1 MPQTKSLFL
10 IYNPKAGGRH
20 RDRLDALVDYAQEQG
35 FTVTLARTEQ
45 AGHATHLA
53 GSDAADAA
61 DQMIVAGGDG
71 TVNEV
76 LNGLTEDSPPIG
88 FAPFGTANVLAH
100 ELHYPK
106 GFKARARAI
115 LNGVVRP
122 VRLAR
127 ANNRAFMLMA
137 SVGLD
142 AYAVAG
148 VDGKVKD
155 KIGPL
160 AYIVSGLKALN
171 LYFSGKLK
179 YRVRLD
185 DDAQTYEPVTVIV
198 TRAKKYGGPFTIAP
212 NAGLDQDSLY
222 VVMFMKGGLIALL
235 QYAWGI
241 LTSRLDHQPPI
252 MIRKATRV
260 EIDGDHVDPVQVDG
274 DNAGTLPLSIAMTDQ
289 QVGLVWPAG

>member
-1 MPQTKSLFL
+1 MTTKKSLYL

-20 RDRLDALVDYAQEQG
+20 RDKLDALVDLAQDHD
-35 FTVTLARTEQ
+35 FTVTLAKTEQ
-45 AGHATHLA
+45 AGHATTLA

-61 DQMIVAGGDG
+61 HRLIVAGGDG

-76 LNGLTEDSPPIG
+76 INGLTEDSPPIG

-100 ELHYPK
+100 ELNYPK
-106 GFKARARAI
+106 GFKARAKSI
-115 LNGVVRP
+115 LTGKVRP
-122 VRLAR
+122 VRLAS
-127 ANNRAFMLMA
+127 ANKRAFMLMA

-148 VDGKVKD
+148 VDSKVKD

-160 AYIVSGLKALN
+160 AYIVSGMKALS

-185 DDAQTYEPVTVIV
+185 DDARVYETVTVIV

-212 NAGLDQDSLY
+212 EAGLDQNDLY
-222 VVMFMKGGLIALL
+222 VVMFMKGGLVALL

-252 MIRKATRV
+252 VIRKASRV
-260 EIDGDHVDPVQVDG
+260 EIDSDHADPVQVDG
-274 DNAGTLPLSIAMTDQ
+274 DDAGTLPLSVTMTDQ
-289 QVGLVWPAG
+289 QVGLVWPS